1 VVRLFDADFARKVR
15 TALRIDVAMSASL
28 IAAPTFVAASL
39 YPDVESAFVLDN
51 RLIILIHRAVG
62 EAWHGCT
69 PSQLRA
75 EHEMAVLMRQ
85 ASAGR
90 PYTPACDDA
99 PLRRDENVL
108 TITWRQL
115 SD

>member
-1 VVRLFDADFARKVR
+1 
-15 TALRIDVAMSASL
+15 
-28 IAAPTFVAASL
+28 VAASL
-39 YPDVESAFVLDN
+39 YPDVEGAFVLDN
-51 RLIILIHRAVG
+51 RLVILIHRAVG
-62 EAWHGCT
+62 EVWHGCT

-75 EHEMAVLMRQ
+75 EREMAVLMRQ

-108 TITWRQL
+108 TVTWRQL